1 MQQPQEAEIQLFHA
15 QICQALADPTR
26 ILLLYRLAEGPQNVG
41 ELAAALKVSQPTV
54 SRHLKVLRERGMVT
68 STRHGATV
76 EYRLIDDRPIQALDL
91 LRSVLRD
98 SLSRNAE
105 LAGVL
110 SESNESK
117 EVLQHVLEADQQQES
132 NSRLTHEFDS

>member
-1 MQQPQEAEIQLFHA
+1 MQQPQENEIQLFHA

-41 ELAAALKVSQPTV
+41 ELASALNISQPTV
-54 SRHLKVLRERGMVT
+54 SRHLKVLRERGMVIT
-68 STRHGATV
+68 TRYGATV

-98 SLSRNAE
+98 NLSHNAE

-110 SESNESK
+110 TETSEN
-117 EVLQHVLEADQQQES
+117 
-132 NSRLTHEFDS
+132 

>member
-26 ILLLYRLAEGPQNVG
+26 ILLLYRLSEGPQNVG
-41 ELAAALKVSQPTV
+41 ELAAALNVSQPTV

-68 STRHGATV
+68 TTRYGATM

-98 SLSRNAE
+98 NLSRNAE
-105 LAGVL
+105 LVGVL
-110 SESNESK
+110 NESTESK
-117 EVLQHVLEADQQQES
+117 EA
-132 NSRLTHEFDS
+132 

>member
-41 ELAAALKVSQPTV
+41 ELAAALSVSQPTV

-68 STRHGATV
+68 TTRYGATV

-98 SLSRNAE
+98 SLARNAE

-110 SESNESK
+110 SESNEGK
-117 EVLQHVLEADQQQES
+117 EV
-132 NSRLTHEFDS
+132 

>member
-1 MQQPQEAEIQLFHA
+1 M
-15 QICQALADPTR
+15 
-26 ILLLYRLAEGPQNVG
+26 G
-41 ELAAALKVSQPTV
+41 ELAVNLQVSQPTV

-98 SLSRNAE
+98 NLSRT
-105 LAGVL
+105 AGL
-110 SESNESK
+110 IDALNES
-117 EVLQHVLEADQQQES
+117 AES
-132 NSRLTHEFDS
+132 

>member
-1 MQQPQEAEIQLFHA
+1 LSRFIARYFWPISVEVIIMQQPQESEIQLFHA

-41 ELAAALKVSQPTV
+41 ELATALKVSQPTV

-68 STRHGATV
+68 TTRYGATI
-76 EYRLIDDRPIQALDL
+76 EYRLMDERPIQALDL

-98 SLSRNAE
+98 NLTRSAE
-105 LAGVL
+105 LVDAL
-110 SESNESK
+110 NES
-117 EVLQHVLEADQQQES
+117 VES
-132 NSRLTHEFDS
+132 

>member
-1 MQQPQEAEIQLFHA
+1 MSLPQESEIQLFHA

-26 ILLLYRLAEGPQNVG
+26 IMLLYRLSEGPQNVG
-41 ELAAALKVSQPTV
+41 ELSSMLKVSQPTV
-54 SRHLKVLRERGMVT
+54 SRHLKVLRERGMVA

-98 SLSRNAE
+98 NLSRNAE
-105 LAGVL
+105 LVGVL
-110 SESNESK
+110 SESSES
-117 EVLQHVLEADQQQES
+117 
-132 NSRLTHEFDS
+132 

>member
-1 MQQPQEAEIQLFHA
+1 MQQPQESEIQLFHA

-41 ELAAALKVSQPTV
+41 ELAAALSVSQPTV

-68 STRHGATV
+68 TTRYGATV

-98 SLSRNAE
+98 NLSRNAE
-105 LAGVL
+105 LVGVL
-110 SESNESK
+110 NEATESK
-117 EVLQHVLEADQQQES
+117 E
-132 NSRLTHEFDS
+132 T

>member
-68 STRHGATV
+68 TTRYGATV
-76 EYRLIDDRPIQALDL
+76 EYRLIDDRPIKALDL

-98 SLSRNAE
+98 NLSRNAE
-105 LAGVL
+105 LASVL
-110 SESNESK
+110 SESSEGK
-117 EVLQHVLEADQQQES
+117 EA
-132 NSRLTHEFDS
+132 

>member
-1 MQQPQEAEIQLFHA
+1 M
-15 QICQALADPTR
+15 
-26 ILLLYRLAEGPQNVG
+26 
-41 ELAAALKVSQPTV
+41 
-54 SRHLKVLRERGMVT
+54 
-68 STRHGATV
+68 

-110 SESNESK
+110 SESNEGK
-117 EVLQHVLEADQQQES
+117 EARRQIFSALGAG
-132 NSRLTHEFDS
+132 

>member
-41 ELAAALKVSQPTV
+41 ELATALNISQPTV

-68 STRHGATV
+68 TTRYGATV
-76 EYRLIDDRPIQALDL
+76 EYRLIDDRPIKALDL
-91 LRSVLRD
+91 LRSVLHD
-98 SLSRNAE
+98 NLSHSAE
-105 LAGVL
+105 LIDAIR
-110 SESNESK
+110 ESSSGR
-117 EVLQHVLEADQQQES
+117 EAAPFKRAS
-132 NSRLTHEFDS
+132 IICKFRRRPTPA

>member
-1 MQQPQEAEIQLFHA
+1 MDMQQPQEAEIQLFHA

-41 ELAAALKVSQPTV
+41 ELAAALKISQPTV

-68 STRHGATV
+68 TTRYGATV
-76 EYRLIDDRPIQALDL
+76 EYRLIDDRPIKALDL

-98 SLSRNAE
+98 NLSRSAE
-105 LAGVL
+105 LMGALNETG
-110 SESNESK
+110 ES
-117 EVLQHVLEADQQQES
+117 QA
-132 NSRLTHEFDS
+132 

>member
-41 ELAAALKVSQPTV
+41 ELATTLKISQPTV

-68 STRHGATV
+68 TTRYGATV
-76 EYRLIDDRPIQALDL
+76 EYRLIDERPIQALDL

-98 SLSRNAE
+98 NLSRNAQ
-105 LAGVL
+105 LAGAL
-110 SESNESK
+110 RESNEGK
-117 EVLQHVLEADQQQES
+117 EV
-132 NSRLTHEFDS
+132 

>member
-1 MQQPQEAEIQLFHA
+1 MQQPQETEIQLFHA

-41 ELAAALKVSQPTV
+41 ELSIALNVSQPTV
-54 SRHLKVLRERGMVT
+54 SRHLKMLRERGMVA

-91 LRSVLRD
+91 LRAVLRD
-98 SLSRNAE
+98 NLSRNAE

-110 SESNESK
+110 SGSSES
-117 EVLQHVLEADQQQES
+117 
-132 NSRLTHEFDS
+132 

>member
-1 MQQPQEAEIQLFHA
+1 MYEYPNISDLIFLKRGEQMQQPQESEIQLFHA

-41 ELAAALKVSQPTV
+41 ELAAALNISQPTV

-68 STRHGATV
+68 TTRYGATV

-91 LRSVLRD
+91 LRSVLHD
-98 SLSRNAE
+98 SLARNAE
-105 LAGVL
+105 LIDAMR
-110 SESNESK
+110 ESNGER
-117 EVLQHVLEADQQQES
+117 ELAP
-132 NSRLTHEFDS
+132 

>member
-1 MQQPQEAEIQLFHA
+1 MEPAAMQQPQEAEIQLFHA

-26 ILLLYRLAEGPQNVG
+26 ILMLYRLAEEPQNVG
-41 ELAAALKVSQPTV
+41 ELAAALNVSQPTV

-76 EYRLIDDRPIQALDL
+76 IYRLVDDRPIQALDL
-91 LRSVLRD
+91 LRAVLRD

-105 LAGVL
+105 LVGMLNEAAG
-110 SESNESK
+110 NK
-117 EVLQHVLEADQQQES
+117 EA
-132 NSRLTHEFDS
+132 

>member
-41 ELAAALKVSQPTV
+41 ELASALKISQPTV

-68 STRHGATV
+68 TTRYGATV

-91 LRSVLRD
+91 LRSVLHD
-98 SLSRNAE
+98 SLSRSAE
-105 LAGVL
+105 LIDAIR
-110 SESNESK
+110 ESSSGRE
-117 EVLQHVLEADQQQES
+117 
-132 NSRLTHEFDS
+132 TTP

>member
-26 ILLLYRLAEGPQNVG
+26 ILLLYRLAESPMSVG
-41 ELAAALKVSQPTV
+41 ELASALRVSQPTV

-68 STRHGATV
+68 TKRHGATV
-76 EYRLIDDRPIQALDL
+76 VYSLIDDRPIQALDL

-98 SLSRNAE
+98 NLARSAE
-105 LAGVL
+105 LVGVL
-110 SESNESK
+110 SDLAEP
-117 EVLQHVLEADQQQES
+117 
-132 NSRLTHEFDS
+132 

>member
-26 ILLLYRLAEGPQNVG
+26 IMLLYRLAEGPQSVG
-41 ELAAALKVSQPTV
+41 ELASGLNISQPTV

-98 SLSRNAE
+98 NLSRGAE
-105 LAGVL
+105 LVGAL
-110 SESNESK
+110 SESNEDK
-117 EVLQHVLEADQQQES
+117 EA
-132 NSRLTHEFDS
+132 

>member
-41 ELAAALKVSQPTV
+41 ELSNTLQVSQPTV

-76 EYRLIDDRPIQALDL
+76 EYRLVDDRPIQALDL
-91 LRSVLRD
+91 LRAVLRD
-98 SLSRNAE
+98 NLTRSAE
-105 LAGVL
+105 LAGAL
-110 SESNESK
+110 SESR
-117 EVLQHVLEADQQQES
+117 EV
-132 NSRLTHEFDS
+132 